1 MCVQWVY
8 GFVAST
14 CFQLYA
20 CRCYRTK
27 WTAWQKC
34 LEQLESLQLEFEI
47 ALETKPA
54 LKEFGEEATEK
65 VHGMASFKKTYMKFT
80 LGLESYLKKD

>member
-1 MCVQWVY
+1 
-8 GFVAST
+8 
-14 CFQLYA
+14 
-20 CRCYRTK
+20 
-27 WTAWQKC
+27 
-34 LEQLESLQLEFEI
+34 LQLEFEI